1 MSGEVKAGNCINITD
16 DDISFEGQVIQT
28 IICQGDAI
36 GAVVLLNR
44 DAGKAIGDTEKK
56 AVDLAARFLGRQME
70 G

>member
-1 MSGEVKAGNCINITD
+1 MSGEVKTGNCINITD